1 MDVTAK
7 AAGVAWWSS
16 APTPTREGVHSIP
29 NPGNPF
35 PTLRIGASP
44 LFWDVAGR
52 FCSICKKRKG
62 LICSKKLDNLQKKG
76 GGTAGIQCTKNI
88 FKKYV
93 TAPHLAGMN
102 KTFLWCLANF
112 DTVCTAKQA
121 NIGRRRAEIF

>member
-16 APTPTREGVHSIP
+16 APTPTREGMRSIP
-29 NPGNPF
+29 NPGNPC

-102 KTFLWCLANF
+102 KTKFVVSCQF
-112 DTVCTAKQA
+112 
-121 NIGRRRAEIF
+121 